1 MHKDKTVEMLIEK
14 IERRLDD
21 KLMMTVSDVAKFS
34 GYSIRYVQKIFKE
47 ITGLKISDYIKKE
60 D

>member
-34 GYSIRYVQKIFKE
+34 GYSIRYVQKYLRK
-47 ITGLKISDYIKKE
+47 LPD
-60 D
+60 